1 MSPRSYEK
9 ALPDRRPEEHI
20 VAVVRHHWWVLLRET
35 IVILFLFVLPFLVIP
50 FFIAGV
56 AGTTTSLSIPIGFE
70 VFFSALWALIM
81 WHLLFMRWTDYYFD
95 MWIITNIR
103 IIDIDQRGFFHR
115 DITTL
120 LDLDHIQDINT
131 KTVGIIGN
139 ILNFGTLMLQTAGIN
154 VEFIMDEVA
163 HPQKVERLIRDAQ
176 IEHNHRT
183 LNTDSDSL

>member
-1 MSPRSYEK
+1 MSPHSYEK
-9 ALPDRRPEEHI
+9 ALTDRRPEEHI

-35 IVILFLFVLPFLVIP
+35 IAIILLFFLPFFVVP
-50 FFIAGV
+50 FFMAGL
-56 AGTTTSLSIPIGFE
+56 ASGNTSLSIPVGFE
-70 VFFSALWALIM
+70 VFFSAFWALIM
-81 WHLLFMRWTDYYFD
+81 WHMLFMRWTDYYFD

-131 KTVGIIGN
+131 QTVGVIGN
-139 ILNFGTLMLQTAGIN
+139 ILNFGTLMLQTAGVKI
-154 VEFIMDEVA
+154 EFIMDEVA

-176 IEHNHRT
+176 IAHAHGT
-183 LNTDSDSL
+183 PHTDSDSL